1 MQIPSVTEIAPHLG
15 SHRYEF
21 WERVCVRSSVS
32 SCCKRFHSVLSA
44 LFFTT
49 VSFRGFYFYYF
60 FSLFLA
66 LLKLTTL
73 RLRSLA
79 PFCGTCLPRARCP
92 GFSPEVVFWLL
103 GLFCIAV
110 LSTKLQIKNKKKR
123 HTTKRTSTW
132 VQKKKGK

>member
-1 MQIPSVTEIAPHLG
+1 LQAISFG
-15 SHRYEF
+15 SF
-21 WERVCVRSSVS
+21 GS
-32 SCCKRFHSVLSA
+32 
-44 LFFTT
+44 FFTT
-49 VSFRGFYFYYF
+49 AVHRIVSRFYFYYF

-110 LSTKLQIKNKKKR
+110 LSTKLQIKKETNNK
-123 HTTKRTSTW
+123 TDIDMGT
-132 VQKKKGK
+132 KKKGK